1 MLIDTLALDTVDPAC
16 DLMLV
21 ALGNIIKEAAANA
34 VSGGDEEVIGTIK
47 NGATKGE
54 SVKNEGGAEGLIG
67 EMIKGDGK
75 VLEVVVVCGLSVVI
89 GTGQSGGGAWGAAR
103 AG

>member
-21 ALGNIIKEAAANA
+21 ALGDIIKEAAANA

-75 VLEVVVVCGLSVVI
+75 VLNVLYN
-89 GTGQSGGGAWGAAR
+89 T
-103 AG
+103 